1 MALDDFLKVVVPEY
15 ASDRQVGACTVREQ
29 DSGATLKS
37 VEWSNGSFVKM
48 DHSMSKDLTGFFSK
62 AKSPEIFRYD
72 CDGVIFFEEDGRK
85 YMFLNELKS
94 GFSTQ
99 DLYHAKQQIISSFLK
114 TNMLMHLSSVY
125 HIEDFIV
132 KGFIFTRRP
141 KPDFLVSL
149 YRGDMDRSDSSKMA
163 EYRLATRMLVDGT
176 SVRVA
181 PNITRICLKPTECL
195 SLKGLP
201 LGDRGIFKQLE
212 LYHVI
217 VPYTVSDYSMDTRLF
232 L

>member
-1 MALDDFLKVVVPEY
+1 MALDDFLKAVVPAY
-15 ASDRQVGACTVREQ
+15 ATNKLVGVCTVREQ

-37 VEWSNGSFVKM
+37 VEWSNGSFVKI
-48 DHSMSKDLTGFFSK
+48 DHDMSKDMTGFFDK

-72 CDGVIFFEEDGRK
+72 CDGVIFFEENGRK

-99 DLYHAKQQIISSFLK
+99 ELYHAKQQIISSFLK
-114 TNMLMHLSSVY
+114 TNMLMHMSNTY

-132 KGFIFTRRP
+132 KGFIFTRSP
-141 KPDFLVSL
+141 KQDFLINL
-149 YRGDMDRSDSSKMA
+149 YRGDIARGDSAKMA
-163 EYRLATRMLVDGT
+163 EYHLATKMLVDDT
-176 SVRVA
+176 SDRFA
-181 PNITRICLKPTECL
+181 KNITRIFMKPTEFTCL
-195 SLKGLP
+195 RGLP
-201 LGDRGIFKQLE
+201 LGDRGIFKQIE

-217 VPYTVSDYSMDTRLF
+217 VPPSVSDYAMDVQLF